1 MKGSSLL
8 VIYRENSSVVS
19 ESLDPSQSMFGK
31 LKSPRINNLDLS
43 WCYALAKNDSNSLK
57 TIGLLKILKVDSH

>member
-31 LKSPRINNLDLS
+31 LKSPRLNNSDLS
-43 WCYALAKNDSNSLK
+43 WRYALAKNDSNSLK
-57 TIGLLKILKVDSH
+57 SIGLLKILKVDSH